1 MKRYIG
7 ILILAVVAGTAS
19 AQTPATVINN
29 AKGAAAQMNKNT
41 AQTNAALPATA
52 AKTPAKPAA
61 TSVPASVP
69 QNASAKP
76 APAPAKPSTVSV
88 KTTPVTAA
96 PKPAKTAKPVAK
108 KEAKA
113 EPPAAAA
120 ANADPTA
127 ASESANSKKRDPFI
141 SPIVSKVGG
150 PTNCA
155 GGKKC
160 LVVDQVALRGIVRS
174 QNGMIAV
181 IVNAANKAYFMREND
196 PVYNG
201 FVVKITPDSI
211 VFRETVTDRFGK
223 AGTREVV
230 KKVNAPVV

>member
-1 MKRYIG
+1 MNRTHS
-7 ILILAVVAGTAS
+7 ILILAMVAGTAW
-19 AQTPATVINN
+19 AQMPVTAINN

-41 AQTNAALPATA
+41 AQTNAALPASGA
-52 AKTPAKPAA
+52 AKSPAKVTPAPAA
-61 TSVPASVP
+61 TPQHPPSAAKVTTAVVKKDSAAKKSVA
-69 QNASAKP
+69 
-76 APAPAKPSTVSV
+76 
-88 KTTPVTAA
+88 VT
-96 PKPAKTAKPVAK
+96 KPAKAVEP
-108 KEAKA
+108 AKA
-113 EPPAAAA
+113 AAEPAKQENPDSAIA
-120 ANADPTA
+120 T
-127 ASESANSKKRDPFI
+127 SEAANSKKRDPFI

-160 LVVDQVALRGIVRS
+160 LVVDQVALKGIVRS

-211 VFRETVTDRFGK
+211 VFRETTTDRFGK
-223 AGTREVV
+223 SGTREIV

>member
-1 MKRYIG
+1 MNRTHS
-7 ILILAVVAGTAS
+7 ILILAMVAGTAW
-19 AQTPATVINN
+19 AQMPVTAINN
-29 AKGAAAQMNKNT
+29 AKGAAAQMNKNS
-41 AQTNAALPATA
+41 AQTNAALPASNSAKSPSHAPVTTPAPASAPQHPPSA
-52 AKTPAKPAA
+52 AKSEKPAVKKASTVKKSDPATKATNAAVEPAKPE
-61 TSVPASVP
+61 
-69 QNASAKP
+69 NAS
-76 APAPAKPSTVSV
+76 S
-88 KTTPVTAA
+88 
-96 PKPAKTAKPVAK
+96 
-108 KEAKA
+108 
-113 EPPAAAA
+113 
-120 ANADPTA
+120 
-127 ASESANSKKRDPFI
+127 ASSSSETANSKKRDPFV

-160 LVVDQVALRGIVRS
+160 LVVDQVALKGVVRS

-211 VFRETVTDRFGK
+211 VFRETVTDRLGK
-223 AGTREVV
+223 PGSREVV

>member
-1 MKRYIG
+1 MNRTHS
-7 ILILAVVAGTAS
+7 ILILAMVAGTAW
-19 AQTPATVINN
+19 AQMPVTAINN

-41 AQTNAALPATA
+41 AQTNAALPASSA
-52 AKTPAKPAA
+52 AKSPAKL
-61 TSVPASVP
+61 T
-69 QNASAKP
+69 P
-76 APAPAKPSTVSV
+76 APATAPQHPPSAAKVEKPAVKKDSAAKKSSAATKPATAAAEPAKQ
-88 KTTPVTAA
+88 
-96 PKPAKTAKPVAK
+96 
-108 KEAKA
+108 EKA
-113 EPPAAAA
+113 ETSSA
-120 ANADPTA
+120 T
-127 ASESANSKKRDPFI
+127 SEAANSKKRDPFV

-150 PTNCA
+150 PINCA

-160 LVVDQVALRGIVRS
+160 LVVDQVALKGVVRS

-211 VFRETVTDRFGK
+211 VFRETTMDRFGK
-223 AGTREVV
+223 SGTREIV

>member
-1 MKRYIG
+1 MNRTHS
-7 ILILAVVAGTAS
+7 ILILAMVAGTAW
-19 AQTPATVINN
+19 AQTPVTAINN

-41 AQTNAALPATA
+41 AQTNAAIPASGAAKPPAKVTPAPATA
-52 AKTPAKPAA
+52 PQHPPSAAKVEKPAVKKDSAAKKSSMATKPATATAEPAKQEKTDSAIA
-61 TSVPASVP
+61 TS
-69 QNASAKP
+69 
-76 APAPAKPSTVSV
+76 
-88 KTTPVTAA
+88 
-96 PKPAKTAKPVAK
+96 
-108 KEAKA
+108 EA
-113 EPPAAAA
+113 
-120 ANADPTA
+120 
-127 ASESANSKKRDPFI
+127 ANSKKRDPFV

-160 LVVDQVALRGIVRS
+160 LVVDQVALKGVVRS

-223 AGTREVV
+223 SGTREIV

>member
-1 MKRYIG
+1 MNRTIS
-7 ILILAVVAGTAS
+7 ILILAMVAGTGW
-19 AQTPATVINN
+19 AQMPATAINN

-41 AQTNAALPATA
+41 AQTNAALPASA
-52 AKTPAKPAA
+52 AKSPANPPAA
-61 TSVPASVP
+61 TSAPV
-69 QNASAKP
+69 SA
-76 APAPAKPSTVSV
+76 AKHP
-88 KTTPVTAA
+88 TAA
-96 PKPAKTAKPVAK
+96 VKPV
-108 KEAKA
+108 
-113 EPPAAAA
+113 PAAAA
-120 ANADPTA
+120 AKHAPAAAKSAKPAAKKDAKVATVPAKPDAKADTTA
-127 ASESANSKKRDPFI
+127 VSETANSKKRDPFV

-201 FVVKITPDSI
+201 FVVKITLDSI
-211 VFRETVTDRFGK
+211 VFRETVTDRLGK
-223 AGTREVV
+223 PSTREIT

>member
-1 MKRYIG
+1 MNRTHS
-7 ILILAVVAGTAS
+7 ILILAMVAGTAW
-19 AQTPATVINN
+19 AQMPATAINN

-41 AQTNAALPATA
+41 AQTNAAIPPSGAAKSPVKVTPAPATA
-52 AKTPAKPAA
+52 PQHPPSAAKVDKPA
-61 TSVPASVP
+61 VKKD
-69 QNASAKP
+69 SA
-76 APAPAKPSTVSV
+76 AKKST
-88 KTTPVTAA
+88 TA
-96 PKPAKTAKPVAK
+96 PKPASPA
-108 KEAKA
+108 A
-113 EPPAAAA
+113 EPAKQEKTDSSVATSEA
-120 ANADPTA
+120 ANA
-127 ASESANSKKRDPFI
+127 KKRDPFI
-141 SPIVSKVGG
+141 SPIVAKIGG

-160 LVVDQVALRGIVRS
+160 LVVDEVALKGVVRS

-223 AGTREVV
+223 AGTREIV

>member
-1 MKRYIG
+1 MYRTNS
-7 ILILAVVAGTAS
+7 ILILAMVTGMAWAQSPVTA
-19 AQTPATVINN
+19 INN
-29 AKGAAAQMNKNT
+29 AKGAAAQMNKNS
-41 AQTNAALPATA
+41 AQTNAALPASSS
-52 AKTPAKPAA
+52 AKSPSHTPVTTPAPASAPQHPPSAVKSEKPAVKKASAVKKSDPATKATNAVAEPAKPE
-61 TSVPASVP
+61 
-69 QNASAKP
+69 NAS
-76 APAPAKPSTVSV
+76 STSSS
-88 KTTPVTAA
+88 
-96 PKPAKTAKPVAK
+96 
-108 KEAKA
+108 
-113 EPPAAAA
+113 
-120 ANADPTA
+120 
-127 ASESANSKKRDPFI
+127 SETANSKKRDPFV

-160 LVVDQVALRGIVRS
+160 LVVDQVALKGVVRS

-211 VFRETVTDRFGK
+211 VFRETVTDRLGK
-223 AGTREVV
+223 PGSREVV

>member
-1 MKRYIG
+1 MNRTSS
-7 ILILAVVAGTAS
+7 ILILAMVAGTAW
-19 AQTPATVINN
+19 AQMPITAINT

-41 AQTNAALPATA
+41 AKTNAALPDSSI
-52 AKTPAKPAA
+52 AK
-61 TSVPASVP
+61 S
-69 QNASAKP
+69 P
-76 APAPAKPSTVSV
+76 APAPVTKSAPAST
-88 KTTPVTAA
+88 PQH
-96 PKPAKTAKPVAK
+96 
-108 KEAKA
+108 
-113 EPPAAAA
+113 PPAAVKASKPAA
-120 ANADPTA
+120 KKAAPAAKSTKPPSEPATANASAAPTPA
-127 ASESANSKKRDPFI
+127 PEIASSKKRDPFV

-150 PTNCA
+150 PTNCS

-211 VFRETVTDRFGK
+211 VFRETVTDRLGK
-223 AGTREVV
+223 PGTREVV